1 MRLYSGLYEKVNMN
15 KHLSTLL
22 SWLLGLILA
31 VIAAIAFGKLIS
43 VIGISNST
51 VISIT
56 GTFAGMICSG
66 FYRNTLKY
74 IKSEE
79 YRLKIKEYKNKL
91 DAQARKEREEF
102 KRKTIVELYLL
113 NERKTFVKVKL
124 LAVMMIFSGAILTY
138 LFNFNGVII
147 LVGAVVFTLIEVKE
161 RILTYR
167 ISKGYYGNNTTEAIQ
182 ILKFIE
188 SNIDKINNDGN
199 GSRRRILNDKV
210 LDNTSDELLAKGGLD
225 AR

>member
-1 MRLYSGLYEKVNMN
+1 MN
-15 KHLSTLL
+15 KRLSTLL

-31 VIAAIAFGKLIS
+31 VIAAIAFGKLIR

-102 KRKTIVELYLL
+102 KKKTIVELYLL

-147 LVGAVVFTLIEVKE
+147 LVGAVIFTLIEVKE

>member
-1 MRLYSGLYEKVNMN
+1 MN

-56 GTFAGMICSG
+56 GAFAGMICSG

-147 LVGAVVFTLIEVKE
+147 LVGAVIFTLIEVKE

>member
-1 MRLYSGLYEKVNMN
+1 MN

-138 LFNFNGVII
+138 WFNFNGVII

-167 ISKGYYGNNTTEAIQ
+167 ISKGYYGNNTAEAIQ

>member
-1 MRLYSGLYEKVNMN
+1 MRLYSGLHEKVNMN
-15 KHLSTLL
+15 KRLSTLL

-31 VIAAIAFGKLIS
+31 VIAAIAFGKLIR

-102 KRKTIVELYLL
+102 KKKTIVELYLL

-147 LVGAVVFTLIEVKE
+147 LVGAVIFTLIEVKE

>member
-1 MRLYSGLYEKVNMN
+1 MN
-15 KHLSTLL
+15 KRLSTLL

-147 LVGAVVFTLIEVKE
+147 LVGAVIFTLIEVKE

>member
-1 MRLYSGLYEKVNMN
+1 MN

>member
-1 MRLYSGLYEKVNMN
+1 MN
-15 KHLSTLL
+15 KRLSTLL

-102 KRKTIVELYLL
+102 KKKTIVELYLL

-147 LVGAVVFTLIEVKE
+147 LLGAVIFTLIEVKE

>member
-1 MRLYSGLYEKVNMN
+1 MRLYSGLHEKVNMN
-15 KHLSTLL
+15 KRLSTLL

-102 KRKTIVELYLL
+102 KKKTIVELYLL

-147 LVGAVVFTLIEVKE
+147 LVGAVIFTLIEVKE

>member
-1 MRLYSGLYEKVNMN
+1 MN
-15 KHLSTLL
+15 KRLSTLL

-102 KRKTIVELYLL
+102 KKKTIVELYLL

-147 LVGAVVFTLIEVKE
+147 LVGAVIFTLIEVKE

>member
-1 MRLYSGLYEKVNMN
+1 MN
-15 KHLSTLL
+15 KRLSTLL

-102 KRKTIVELYLL
+102 KKKTIVELYLL

-147 LVGAVVFTLIEVKE
+147 LVGAVIFTLIEVKE

-188 SNIDKINNDGN
+188 NNIDKINNDGN

>member
-1 MRLYSGLYEKVNMN
+1 MN

-147 LVGAVVFTLIEVKE
+147 LVGAVIFTLIEVKE

-182 ILKFIE
+182 LLKFIE

>member
-1 MRLYSGLYEKVNMN
+1 MN

-22 SWLLGLILA
+22 SWLIGLILA

-147 LVGAVVFTLIEVKE
+147 LVGAVIFTLIEVKE

>member
-1 MRLYSGLYEKVNMN
+1 MN
-15 KHLSTLL
+15 KRLSTLL

-102 KRKTIVELYLL
+102 KKKTIVELYLL

-147 LVGAVVFTLIEVKE
+147 LVGAVIFTLIEVKE

-182 ILKFIE
+182 
-188 SNIDKINNDGN
+188 
-199 GSRRRILNDKV
+199 
-210 LDNTSDELLAKGGLD
+210 
-225 AR
+225 